1 MLQICDGVGT
11 LIHSA
16 TMSDVNLD
24 ILDWSLQHQSQ
35 QQGVS
40 SHSGNVVSE
49 AGQAGDPEPG
59 PDTRREER
67 RGSAVQASRSMFT
80 IITTPKR
87 KGGLSRKYLLFEQ
100 PILITLLAEKKNNFC
115 SLEMF
120 KFSSKDGNSSGEEDS
135 VPLLDDVN
143 VV

>member
-24 ILDWSLQHQSQ
+24 ILDWNLQHQHQ
-35 QQGVS
+35 QQRVNS
-40 SHSGNVVSE
+40 TSGSVVVS
-49 AGQAGDPEPG
+49 QAEQTGPSEPE
-59 PDTRREER
+59 TSQEER
-67 RGSAVQASRSMFT
+67 RESSVQASRSMFT

-87 KGGLSRKYLLFEQ
+87 KGESSHEWLLFQQ
-100 PILITLLAEKKNNFC
+100 PTVITLTEKKNNFC

>member
-1 MLQICDGVGT
+1 
-11 LIHSA
+11 
-16 TMSDVNLD
+16 MSDVNLD
-24 ILDWSLQHQSQ
+24 ILDWNLQHQSQ
-35 QQGVS
+35 QQGVN
-40 SHSGNVVSE
+40 SHSGNVVSP
-49 AGQAGDPEPG
+49 AAQSGDPEPG

-87 KGGLSRKYLLFEQ
+87 KGGSSQKYLLFQQ
-100 PILITLLAEKKNNFC
+100 PILISLAEKKNNFC

-120 KFSSKDGNSSGEEDS
+120 KFSSKEGISSGEEDS

>member
-24 ILDWSLQHQSQ
+24 ILDWNLQHQSQ
-35 QQGVS
+35 QQGVN
-40 SHSGNVVSE
+40 SHSGNVVSSAVE
-49 AGQAGDPEPG
+49 SGDQEPG

-87 KGGLSRKYLLFEQ
+87 KGGSSQKYLIFQQ
-100 PILITLLAEKKNNFC
+100 PILISLAEKKNNFC

-120 KFSSKDGNSSGEEDS
+120 KFSSKEGISSGEEDS

>member
-24 ILDWSLQHQSQ
+24 ILDWNLQHQSQ
-35 QQGVS
+35 QQGVN
-40 SHSGNVVSE
+40 SHSGNVVSQ
-49 AGQAGDPEPG
+49 AAQAGDPEPG
-59 PDTRREER
+59 PDTRMEER

-80 IITTPKR
+80 IITTPR
-87 KGGLSRKYLLFEQ
+87 RRGESSHNLLLFQQ
-100 PILITLLAEKKNNFC
+100 PTVITLTEKKNNFC